1 MNYRD
6 NLHAFTNNEIGLK
19 SSLLLVKQGVPQG
32 SIVGPILF
40 VVFISDLLLHVTNPD
55 VDIYADD
62 QTLTFSSRWHANIS
76 FLEKNI
82 NEDSDQ
88 VVKWS
93 SAKLMYFRRGKAVTE
108 ALGQFKLESEYFLV
122 RSIRDWNSLPRSL
135 SFYFGR
141 YCTYI
146 FLNSVSFFFYLFA

>member
-19 SSLLLVKQGVPQG
+19 SSLMPVKQGVPHG

-40 VVFISDLLLHVTNPD
+40 VLFISDLPLHVTNPD

-62 QTLTFSSRWHANIS
+62 QTLTFSSSWHANIS
-76 FLEKNI
+76 FLENI
-82 NEDSDQ
+82 NEDSHQ

-135 SFYFGR
+135 SF
-141 YCTYI
+141 
-146 FLNSVSFFFYLFA
+146 

>member
-19 SSLLLVKQGVPQG
+19 SSLLPVKQGVPQG

-40 VVFISDLLLHVTNPD
+40 VVLISDLPLHVTNPD

-62 QTLTFSSRWHANIS
+62 QALTFSSRWHANIS

-88 VVKWS
+88 VVNWS
-93 SAKLMYFRRGKAVTE
+93 SAKLKPNVFLSM
-108 ALGQFKLESEYFLV
+108 ESGYG
-122 RSIRDWNSLPRSL
+122 SAWTI
-135 SFYFGR
+135 
-141 YCTYI
+141 
-146 FLNSVSFFFYLFA
+146 